1 MVAAR
6 TRRVPCGRG
15 SLIRGPELSS
25 VLCVSDSTAVENII
39 GISIQQGLRWA
50 SGRATWG
57 LAMITNVD
65 VTDFESVTSGFREGL
80 DPSIIDLKSV
90 MLMSDNLNDLGSE
103 VARGL

>member
-65 VTDFESVTSGFREGL
+65 VTDFESVTGGFREGL
-80 DPSIIDLKSV
+80 DPPLT
-90 MLMSDNLNDLGSE
+90 
-103 VARGL
+103 

>member
-1 MVAAR
+1 
-6 TRRVPCGRG
+6 
-15 SLIRGPELSS
+15 
-25 VLCVSDSTAVENII
+25 
-39 GISIQQGLRWA
+39 
-50 SGRATWG
+50 
-57 LAMITNVD
+57 MITNVD